1 MIATRLPGPAFQ
13 KRSGEY
19 IVIPAP
25 ALASKNYFS
34 GDEHYLQSSGAALSR
49 GMLSGMLKTK
59 SWSTTII
66 CEYPPAVGVK
76 PAFGSYHARRATDF
90 RHKVNFDKLTLLLYV
105 AT

>member
-25 ALASKNYFS
+25 APASKYYFN
-34 GDEHYLQSSGAALSR
+34 GEGHYSQSSGAALSR
-49 GMLSGMLKTK
+49 GMLSGMFKTK

-66 CEYPPAVGVK
+66 CEYPPAVGVLS
-76 PAFGSYHARRATDF
+76 AFGSYRAR
-90 RHKVNFDKLTLLLYV
+90 
-105 AT
+105 